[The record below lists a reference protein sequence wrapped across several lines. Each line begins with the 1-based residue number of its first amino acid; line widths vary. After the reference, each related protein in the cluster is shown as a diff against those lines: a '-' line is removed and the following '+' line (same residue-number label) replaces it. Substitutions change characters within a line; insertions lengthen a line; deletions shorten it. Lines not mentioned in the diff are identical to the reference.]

1 MIKKRNKV
9 FETNSSSVHTVTI
22 APSEKREQP
31 DYNGCPCELEFL
43 EFGWSGD
50 CSTWSAKLAYIA
62 QIAFECIPWKEKEKR
77 GASMWYPHDAQHVGH
92 AIDMIKEDPTCKHIE
107 DIVCKWINASE
118 IVWNG
123 SGYIDHQSYEGY
135 DSLDD
140 WLKDHGLDSDDKI
153 LDFIFGDS
161 YIEISNDNGDW

>member
-22 APSEKREQP
+22 AADDVREKP
-31 DYNGCPCELEFL
+31 NFL
-43 EFGWSGD
+43 GETCKLDFREFGWDGD
-50 CSTWSAKLAYIA
+50 CSTWRSKLAYLA
-62 QIAFECIPWKEKEKR
+62 QLVFECIPWEEKKNNN
-77 GASMWYPHDAQHVGH
+77 ASMCDDKISLGNALNMLESNQEYRHL
-92 AIDMIKEDPTCKHIE
+92 K
-107 DIVCKWINASE
+107 DIVCNWINADDLTWS
-118 IVWNG
+118 G
-123 SGYIDHQSYEGY
+123 CGYIDHQSYEDY
-135 DSLDD
+135 KNLDD